1 MRVHIRRGG
10 GSAKIWLEPEV
21 TLHIAYG
28 MTRSEAR
35 DALNLVTEN
44 LRELKDAWNNYFG
57 R

>member
-21 TLHIAYG
+21 KLHIAYG

-44 LRELKDAWNNYFG
+44 LRELKDAWNDYFG